1 MPETYL
7 VECFWPGVSQR
18 RVAQAVRQL
27 AATDTG
33 GDAVTWVDSILVPED
48 EIVLCIF
55 EGRSA
60 VAVRASADRAGLPA
74 ERIVSCVQ
82 VPTRM
87 QPEEQAL

>member
-1 MPETYL
+1 MIDTYL
-7 VECFWPGVSQR
+7 VECYWPGVAARDVESALAR
-18 RVAQAVRQL
+18 STREPDVGFVA
-27 AATDTG
+27 
-33 GDAVTWVDSILVPED
+33 SILVPED

-55 EGRSA
+55 AGRSA